1 MFKCYRIPPNSAELR
16 STNNESS
23 VDSKPLPKAFNFEQL
38 VVKVCHTGDIGMYNS
53 ALNES
58 SITKKLDCPYTSQF
72 VAFYEDSVLNK
83 TYLVLKHA
91 GDKNLT

>member
-1 MFKCYRIPPNSAELR
+1 MN
-16 STNNESS
+16 
-23 VDSKPLPKAFNFEQL
+23 SKPLPKVFNFEQL
-38 VVKVCHTGDIGMYNS
+38 VVKVCHTSDIGMYNS

-58 SITKKLDCPYTSQF
+58 SITKKLDCPHTSQF

-91 GDKNLT
+91 GNKNLA